1 MTGNLHKIVAPTCK
15 NKWIY
20 QLKANTAPAHCVF
33 ALIFLQWTSK
43 RLQPKTPTSRRFN
56 LTNICR
62 TNVPLRLEPAWTFC
76 RSCLCLS
83 NDILHINET
92 FWCWYWGPLPNTESV
107 KEQHTKLVKHNA
119 NRGSQTARSM
129 GPIWDPPGSCWSQI
143 GPMLVPWTLLSGLF
157 HPTSAKQIRR
167 KLEWDPPTHQMKMML
182 PIKINL
188 LWQCV
193 ERSLLHTWNNNW
205 CRRMNYKLWFKQP
218 QFIFPISN
226 VVCKQNVI
234 SHQCTG
240 YLVSA
245 FS

>member
-1 MTGNLHKIVAPTCK
+1 MLVLGSASKYRKCLGATHKT
-15 NKWIY
+15 
-20 QLKANTAPAHCVF
+20 
-33 ALIFLQWTSK
+33 
-43 RLQPKTPTSRRFN
+43 
-56 LTNICR
+56 
-62 TNVPLRLEPAWTFC
+62 
-76 RSCLCLS
+76 
-83 NDILHINET
+83 
-92 FWCWYWGPLPNTESV
+92 
-107 KEQHTKLVKHNA
+107 
-119 NRGSQTARSM
+119 SQTQCKQRFPDSKVHGANY
-129 GPIWDPPGSCWSQI
+129 GPPGSCWSQI

-167 KLEWDPPTHQMKMML
+167 KVEWYPPTHQMKMML

-188 LWQCV
+188 PWQCV

-205 CRRMNYKLWFKQP
+205 CRRMKYKLWFKQP

-234 SHQCTG
+234 SNQCAG